1 MRKHTTEQHAPEPQ
15 AGGFCIPPEL
25 RDLVNNAEKRQ
36 IERVRQQL
44 RDTRR
49 QQQDWQ
55 TERAALARRR
65 EAALRLPPN

>member
-1 MRKHTTEQHAPEPQ
+1 MRKHTTQQHAPEPQ
-15 AGGFCIPPEL
+15 AGGFRIPPEL

-49 QQQDWQ
+49 QQPDWQ

-65 EAALRLPPN
+65 EAALRMPPN

>member
-1 MRKHTTEQHAPEPQ
+1 MRRHTTEQHAPEPL
-15 AGGFCIPPEL
+15 AGGFRVPPEL

-49 QQQDWQ
+49 QPDWQ

-65 EAALRLPPN
+65 EAALRMPPN